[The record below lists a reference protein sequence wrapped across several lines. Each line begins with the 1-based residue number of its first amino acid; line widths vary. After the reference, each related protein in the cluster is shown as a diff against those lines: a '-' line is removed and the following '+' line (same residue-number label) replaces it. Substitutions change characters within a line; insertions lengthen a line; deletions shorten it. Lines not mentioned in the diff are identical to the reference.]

1 MGHPR
6 LAEEG
11 RLRRRD
17 VAKRRWLSEHAECD
31 LVAKKVISQRPD
43 VVERRREL
51 YRQRREQEG
60 KMPCPGMGRPREL
73 PGLEGVVC

>member
-1 MGHPR
+1 MGHCR
-6 LAEEG
+6 LDNDE

-17 VAKRRWLSEHAECD
+17 AAKRRWLAEHAEYNQ
-31 LVAKKVISQRPD
+31 LAKKVISQRPD

-51 YRQRREQEG
+51 YRQRRAQEG

-73 PGLEGVVC
+73 PSLEDVVC